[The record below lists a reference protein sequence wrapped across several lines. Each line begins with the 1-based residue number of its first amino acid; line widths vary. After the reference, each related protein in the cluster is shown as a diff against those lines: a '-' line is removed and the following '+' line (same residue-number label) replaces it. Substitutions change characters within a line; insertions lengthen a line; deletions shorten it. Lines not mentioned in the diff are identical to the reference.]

1 MITAQLKGVSTID
14 MIRLEDYK
22 PENPTC
28 FRVFIRAM
36 VGPRG
41 SEGAE
46 AFTITVCTPAWVE
59 KEVEKDG
66 FVVGRHYLVV
76 RAYDPGFIEKL
87 IRKFVERWSGE
98 SWSEVAEKVARIG
111 DWEFEDYPGLKSS
124 T

>member
-1 MITAQLKGVSTID
+1 
-14 MIRLEDYK
+14 
-22 PENPTC
+22 
-28 FRVFIRAM
+28 M

-41 SEGAE
+41 SEGE
-46 AFTITVCTPAWVE
+46 ESFDVVVCTPAWLE